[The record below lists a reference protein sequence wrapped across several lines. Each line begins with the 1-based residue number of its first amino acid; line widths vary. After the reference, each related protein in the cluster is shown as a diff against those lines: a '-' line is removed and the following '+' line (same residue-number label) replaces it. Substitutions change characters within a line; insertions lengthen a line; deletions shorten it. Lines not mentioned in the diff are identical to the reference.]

1 MAAPAD
7 AAAGAAGAPPGGAPA
22 ATDSLLALLDAAP
35 LNRRYWLT
43 MGLVM
48 TQFVCEIFDFFVV
61 SFMVAALAPQWQLT
75 FGQSTLMLLTA
86 GIGTICG
93 ALLFGWLGDRYGRK
107 AAMVGGAVLYCTAA
121 GAIAFIP
128 EGDWVLF
135 AALRFL
141 VGAGYGG
148 AGPGQF
154 SLIVEFT
161 PTRHRTFMGSLVT
174 APTPIGVLLAS
185 GVVAVGYPVLG
196 WRGIAALG
204 FLPIIV
210 ALALAWFAPES
221 VRWLLARGRV
231 GEARATLAR
240 FLGQPLDAMP
250 AVLHAAPPSPAV
262 PARELLQDPRRLAL
276 LLMIYTGIA
285 VCVTGVMLWGPT
297 LLAQLLRISAREAA
311 TYFVTLSVVG
321 LAGRLLFAWL
331 AQRRGRVFVGQL
343 TAYAVAVLLAAA
355 GLWHDAFIGTVPLFL
370 ACLVASQLFMDG
382 GSANMV
388 PYAAEFYPVRLASLA
403 MGLASAASGIGKI
416 LGTVA
421 LGLLAGAGNLVS
433 PEATE
438 QGIVPGFLFLAGC
451 AAFSGLGYTLF
462 GIETHG
468 RALRL

>member
-1 MAAPAD
+1 
-7 AAAGAAGAPPGGAPA
+7 
-22 ATDSLLALLDAAP
+22 
-35 LNRRYWLT
+35 
-43 MGLVM
+43 
-48 TQFVCEIFDFFVV
+48 
-61 SFMVAALAPQWQLT
+61 
-75 FGQSTLMLLTA
+75 
-86 GIGTICG
+86 
-93 ALLFGWLGDRYGRK
+93 
-107 AAMVGGAVLYCTAA
+107 
-121 GAIAFIP
+121 
-128 EGDWVLF
+128 
-135 AALRFL
+135 
-141 VGAGYGG
+141 
-148 AGPGQF
+148 
-154 SLIVEFT
+154 
-161 PTRHRTFMGSLVT
+161 
-174 APTPIGVLLAS
+174 
-185 GVVAVGYPVLG
+185 
-196 WRGIAALG
+196 
-204 FLPIIV
+204 
-210 ALALAWFAPES
+210 
-221 VRWLLARGRV
+221 
-231 GEARATLAR
+231 
-240 FLGQPLDAMP
+240 
-250 AVLHAAPPSPAV
+250 VLHAAPPSPAV

-403 MGLASAASGIGKI
+403 MGLASAASGVGKI

-451 AAFSGLGYTLF
+451 AAFTGLGYTLF